1 MRQTTTEYYQQLLQA
16 ASEKGYC
23 DDYVDALLDIAAL
36 DDAKLRRLY
45 SICDRSRQSDL
56 FGVLRALSC
65 GVISYTQL
73 WQILEKR
80 LAVPVVLQWL
90 DTFDSRDYTTPR
102 RTILCEV
109 AEKTGETISTLR
121 ASGFAEELILT
132 KG

>member
-1 MRQTTTEYYQQLLQA
+1 MRQTTTEHYQQLTQT
-16 ASEKGYC
+16 ASENGYC
-23 DDYVDALLDIAAL
+23 DDYVNALLDIASL
-36 DDAKLRRLY
+36 DDVKLRRLH
-45 SICDRSRQSDL
+45 SICDLHGQDSL

-80 LAVPVVLQWL
+80 LAVSEVLLRL
-90 DTFDSRDYTTPR
+90 DAFDSRDYTTPR